1 MLNEP
6 DTSPFTYARKA
17 DAGSR
22 SYREALTWEYPSQ
35 GRNPG
40 GPGMKSA
47 RFFLAFLLF
56 VFLNSHA
63 AFAQDHPA
71 VSAQANTVYVG
82 AEGKFESAP
91 DTAQIQFNVSV
102 QDETSQAA
110 FQRASRNVEQ
120 VRQVLRANGIDPK
133 AANIGFLSV
142 QPVYEWKP
150 KQRVIGYRVTTDVT
164 LKLKDFAKV
173 GPITQQ
179 LADANVSETQTLSYT
194 LENIDD
200 AKNKAVED
208 AYRRARN
215 SADTLAR
222 VSGRALGELSYAS
235 IDTFE
240 NPRMVMP
247 HMARAMSSMASA
259 AAPAPTEEFTP
270 QTVTVTAHVN
280 ALFSLK

>member
-1 MLNEP
+1 
-6 DTSPFTYARKA
+6 
-17 DAGSR
+17 
-22 SYREALTWEYPSQ
+22 
-35 GRNPG
+35 
-40 GPGMKSA
+40 MKSA
-47 RFFLAFLLF
+47 RLFLVPLFFLFSGAI
-56 VFLNSHA
+56 A
-63 AFAQDHPA
+63 ALAQDRPT
-71 VSAQANTVYVG
+71 VSAQPNTVYVG

-91 DTAQIQFNVSV
+91 DTALIQFNVSV
-102 QDETSQAA
+102 QDDTSQAA
-110 FQRASRNVEQ
+110 FSRASKNVEQ
-120 VRQVLRANGIDPK
+120 VRQVLRGNGIDPK

-164 LKLKDFAKV
+164 LKVRDFAKV

-222 VSGRALGELSYAS
+222 ASGRTLGELSFAS
-235 IDTFE
+235 VDTFE

-247 HMARAMSSMASA
+247 HMARAMSSMANA
-259 AAPAPTEEFTP
+259 APPAPTEGFTP

-280 ALFSLK
+280 ALFNLK